1 MLPPEA
7 TSVIHSTQPTQTRE
21 DAKPY
26 LDQIASE
33 DVCEGKLRDYV
44 WMLSYQHALRM
55 CGDGYESKITG
66 QELLILFPI
75 LGSDSCKIPIE
86 SIDRILW
93 IESISDIVL
102 NI

>member
-1 MLPPEA
+1 MLCA
-7 TSVIHSTQPTQTRE
+7 CAVAMSRNLRFR
-21 DAKPY
+21 AKNF
-26 LDQIASE
+26 
-33 DVCEGKLRDYV
+33 
-44 WMLSYQHALRM
+44 
-55 CGDGYESKITG
+55 
-66 QELLILFPI
+66 LILFPI